1 MSNKK
6 GRGIAFV
13 LGALAGATAAYF
25 LSTEEGKKW
34 RKETA
39 KRTKEFRRR
48 VSGQAQEQIDYISRS
63 METFVANNKEE
74 AEEVVE
80 QVTDEVKDFAEQV
93 SSSFQRGM
101 AKAKH
106 AMKNN
111 N

>member
-6 GRGIAFV
+6 GRGIAFA
-13 LGALAGATAAYF
+13 LGALAGATVAYF
-25 LSTEEGKKW
+25 LTTEEGKKW

-39 KRTKEFRRR
+39 KRTREFTRR

-63 METFVANNKEE
+63 METFVANNKEDI
-74 AEEVVE
+74 EEVVE
-80 QVTDEVKDFAEQV
+80 QVSDEVKDFTEQI

-101 AKAKH
+101 SKAKH
-106 AMKNN
+106 ATKNN